1 MEDTTNDASETK
13 NGTTATAT
21 ASKSSAWEE
30 RYKEVVWAKSGSFP
44 WWPSY
49 IFDPQQLSQSEQGYE
64 KAQRLI
70 GKQYVVLF
78 FADRTLGFI
87 SPKDIKPFN
96 EQTIKT
102 YSGQKISNKY
112 KAQFPKAIAEAKEDY
127 KLSPDDRL
135 QWYFE
140 AQKEDTV
147 VADEFDDNEEASY
160 FEEDDAAAAS
170 LGFEFDE
177 KEEALIKVRKAA
189 WSIPSLSNTCG
200 LLHYSRRRLRSES
213 DLRKRLNQK
222 KRGTNL
228 NLKVSQITTNSAI
241 AFLMKK
247 INRKRRYCH

>member
-13 NGTTATAT
+13 NGTKATET

-49 IFDPQQLSQSEQGYE
+49 IFDPKELSQSEQGYE

-96 EQTIKT
+96 DQTIQT

-140 AQKEDTV
+140 AQKEDAV
-147 VADEFDDNEEASY
+147 VADDFDDNEEASY

-177 KEEALIKVRKAA
+177 KEEALIKVKERCLVY
-189 WSIPSLSNTCG
+189 PF
-200 LLHYSRRRLRSES
+200 
-213 DLRKRLNQK
+213 
-222 KRGTNL
+222 
-228 NLKVSQITTNSAI
+228 V
-241 AFLMKK
+241 
-247 INRKRRYCH
+247 